1 MEGPDA
7 PGKGARPDEVRPME
21 RTMRQHHRA
30 LLSLAAAGLLALT
43 TCGPTEDQEAD
54 GAKGQ
59 AAEQQAPE

>member
-1 MEGPDA
+1 
-7 PGKGARPDEVRPME
+7 ME